1 MLYCFFFFSLFP
13 INVLHQLEKKVKNM
27 NPKFLEALEVR
38 DSSVCRLGHGR
49 AVFIVLS
56 INSVC
61 GLSKATENPDFSS

>member
-1 MLYCFFFFSLFP
+1 
-13 INVLHQLEKKVKNM
+13 M

-38 DSSVCRLGHGR
+38 DSSVCRMGHGR
-49 AVFIVLS
+49 AVFSVLS